1 MVGDNVSK
9 LDVVVEAV
17 KASSSFQKDVAGL
30 LDEESVTLVD
40 IVENVAL
47 VLSFVVKKDPVS
59 APNIDELEDIV
70 D

>member
-17 KASSSFQKDVAGL
+17 KASSSFQKNVAGL
-30 LDEESVTLVD
+30 LNEDSVTLGA
-40 IVENVAL
+40 IVAL
-47 VLSFVVKKDPVS
+47 VLSFDVKNDPVS